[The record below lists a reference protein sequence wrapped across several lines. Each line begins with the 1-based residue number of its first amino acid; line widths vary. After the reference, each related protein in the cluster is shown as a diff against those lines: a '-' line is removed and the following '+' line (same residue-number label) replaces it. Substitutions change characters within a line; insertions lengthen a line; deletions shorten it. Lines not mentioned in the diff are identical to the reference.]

1 MNLAMLA
8 LTLALSAPPD
18 TFAIQADLQ
27 GLYDEISQATLQFV
41 TPGDADQFHDVVF
54 TPDWY
59 MVDASGRHS
68 WAEIR
73 ERLLH
78 APPPLAATQPIQK
91 VSLVPGGAM
100 TTVKEIRTRG
110 IVDADGKYGK
120 KGAPHTLTDTTLFKD
135 SWVKVGDN
143 WKFKSREQVGPTKT
157 QVDVSDY
164 TQ

>member
-18 TFAIQADLQ
+18 MFTIQADLQ

-59 MVDASGRHS
+59 MVDTSGRHS

-110 IVDADGKYGK
+110 IVDA
-120 KGAPHTLTDTTLFKD
+120 
-135 SWVKVGDN
+135 
-143 WKFKSREQVGPTKT
+143 E
-157 QVDVSDY
+157 
-164 TQ
+164 